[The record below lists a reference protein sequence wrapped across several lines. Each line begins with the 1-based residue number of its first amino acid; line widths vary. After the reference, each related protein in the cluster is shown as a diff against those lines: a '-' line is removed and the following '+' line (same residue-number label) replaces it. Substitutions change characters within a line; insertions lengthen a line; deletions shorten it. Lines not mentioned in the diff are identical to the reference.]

1 MSTTQNV
8 KGNRKIVVAL
18 CESKQYFKIPDGLD
32 LEFET
37 VVSSWQ
43 VSWGK
48 LYIDYVNGHKRRE
61 IIEFVEEHNYGFKD
75 PDSEIEDAKTDLH
88 NIEYEEDKEE

>member
-1 MSTTQNV
+1 MLREIA
-8 KGNRKIVVAL
+8 KLLLHIVNL
-18 CESKQYFKIPDGLD
+18 NNIFPDGLD
-32 LEFET
+32 LEDKT
-37 VVSSWQ
+37 VVSCWS

-48 LYIDYVNGHKRRE
+48 LYIDYVNGHKTRD

-75 PDSEIEDAKTDLH
+75 PDFEIEDAKTDFH

>member
-8 KGNRKIVVAL
+8 KGNRQIVVAH

-32 LEFET
+32 LEDKT
-37 VVSSWQ
+37 VVLNWS

-61 IIEFVEEHNYGFKD
+61 IIEFVDEHNYGFKD
-75 PDSEIEDAKTDLH
+75 PDFEIEDAKTDFH
-88 NIEYEEDKEE
+88 NIEYEEDKKE